1 MLVAGCTSIAADA
14 RTFDGTEWQVVA
26 IDGQATPRAE
36 NYRVRFANGQFGGRF
51 GCNSFGGAYRVRGGT
66 TLAVGPVAATEMA
79 CEGPG
84 MEFERRGFQVLQQP
98 MRLDWTGSNRLTLV
112 NNAGSIDLT
121 LIR

>member
-51 GCNSFGGAYRVRGGT
+51 GCNSFGGA
-66 TLAVGPVAATEMA
+66 
-79 CEGPG
+79 
-84 MEFERRGFQVLQQP
+84 
-98 MRLDWTGSNRLTLV
+98 
-112 NNAGSIDLT
+112 
-121 LIR
+121 